1 VSARRITPAPEMPDD
16 AARELVTI
24 RAIML
29 DLVTQ
34 IARMET
40 QGEWLLDGQKA
51 SAIDRR
57 GIRERLEADRRDV
70 LERLQDSQQSLG
82 DRLQQGQRELGE
94 RLEQLESAYNR
105 LQGGAA
111 VSSNIVHAAWAA
123 LAGIA
128 AVAGWAIDH
137 FSRGR

>member
-1 VSARRITPAPEMPDD
+1 MSDD

-29 DLVTQ
+29 DMVPQ
-34 IARMET
+34 IARLEE

-51 SAIDRR
+51 SASDRR
-57 GIRERLEADRRDV
+57 ALRERLEADRRDV
-70 LERLQDSQQSLG
+70 LERLQNSQSELG
-82 DRLQQGQRELGE
+82 ERLQQGQRELGE

-111 VSSNIVHAAWAA
+111 VGSSIGGFIVHAIWLGITA
-123 LAGIA
+123 LA
-128 AVAGWAIDH
+128 AVAAWLLDH
-137 FSRGR
+137 FSRR